1 MQIVYI
7 HGLNSDH
14 TAEKGKL
21 LDEFCQKHF
30 PQIHVHR
37 PNLNH
42 APAKVEQLL
51 KDLIAKDPQTGL
63 VGSSLGGFFATL
75 MANETGKKAVLLNPS
90 MTPHESLK
98 RFFPEEGDNK
108 VFDDLPNDYEQKH
121 IKRACKKVFDDLPN
135 DYVAMTTDTGWEM
148 TKSDILWLEEHH
160 QSQAKHPENILLI
173 VKKGDELLNYQD
185 SVDFF
190 SQDGHQSHII
200 IEDGGNHR
208 MDDFDTKLA
217 QVVQF
222 LFGLPLTK

>member
-1 MQIVYI
+1 MQIIYI

-21 LDEFCQKHF
+21 LDEFCQHHF
-30 PQIHVHR
+30 PQIKVHR

-42 APAKVEQLL
+42 SPAKVHELL
-51 KDLIAKDPQTGL
+51 KDLIAKDEQTGL

-90 MTPHESLK
+90 INPHDSLK
-98 RFFPEEGDNK
+98 RFFPEEGDEK
-108 VFDDLPNDYEQKH
+108 VFDN
-121 IKRACKKVFDDLPN
+121 LPN

-148 TKSDILWLEEHH
+148 TKSDILWLEKHH
-160 QSQAKHPENILLI
+160 QSKAKHPENMLLI

-185 SVDFF
+185 SVNLF

-208 MDDFDTKLA
+208 MDDYDTKLA
-217 QVVQF
+217 QTVQF
-222 LFGLPLTK
+222 LFGLPKKS

>member
-42 APAKVEQLL
+42 APAKVYELL

-98 RFFPEEGDNK
+98 RFFPEEGDK
-108 VFDDLPNDYEQKH
+108 KAFDNLPD
-121 IKRACKKVFDDLPN
+121 

-148 TKSDILWLEEHH
+148 TKSDILWLEKHH

>member
-108 VFDDLPNDYEQKH
+108 VFDDLPNDY
-121 IKRACKKVFDDLPN
+121 
-135 DYVAMTTDTGWEM
+135 VAMTTDTGWEM

>member
-108 VFDDLPNDYEQKH
+108 VFDDLPNDY
-121 IKRACKKVFDDLPN
+121 L
-135 DYVAMTTDTGWEM
+135 AMTTDTGWEM
-148 TKSDILWLEEHH
+148 TKSDILWLEKHH
-160 QSQAKHPENILLI
+160 QSQAKYPENILLI

-217 QVVQF
+217 QVMQF

>member
-108 VFDDLPNDYEQKH
+108 VFDDLPNDY
-121 IKRACKKVFDDLPN
+121 L
-135 DYVAMTTDTGWEM
+135 AMTTDTGWEM
-148 TKSDILWLEEHH
+148 TKSDILWLEKHH
-160 QSQAKHPENILLI
+160 QSQAKYPENILLI